1 MQGEGEKP
9 STTYNLE
16 EPHPVDVYVGE
27 RVRYFR
33 ELRGMSQQQLGK
45 RIGVRFQQVQ
55 KYESGANRTSASR
68 LFLICEA
75 FDITL
80 PEFFASFYN
89 KKNRRAALGTEE
101 AVLPPAFFRMR
112 SEKRRKF
119 IELIGQVAELV
130 VPDQHSNTTD
140 TTYKKP
146 ECKARGNLYRS
157 IQDIADEEGLS
168 MEEIRQKMVDL
179 AYPDNAP
186 KEELPPPPKYLVRGE
201 PYMTI
206 RKIADAEGTSIV
218 RIRQKIMDPSCTE
231 YQRLYKRRT

>member
-1 MQGEGEKP
+1 MQGEGEKS
-9 STTYNLE
+9 STTYNPE
-16 EPHPVDVYVGE
+16 EPHPVDIYVGE

-80 PEFFASFYN
+80 PEFFAGFYK
-89 KKNRRAALGTEE
+89 KKNRRTALGTEE
-101 AVLPPAFFRMR
+101 AILPAAFFRMR

-119 IELIGQVAELV
+119 MELLGQVAELV
-130 VPDQHSNTTD
+130 ITDQHSDATGAA
-140 TTYKKP
+140 YKKP

-157 IQDIADEEGLS
+157 IQDVADEEGLS
-168 MEEIRQKMVDL
+168 MAEIRQKMVDL
-179 AYPDNAP
+179 AYPDNVL
-186 KEELPPPPKYLVRGE
+186 KEEPPPPPKYLVRGE
-201 PYMTI
+201 PYMTM
-206 RKIADAEGTSIV
+206 RKIADVEGASIV